1 MAEIIIT
8 KQCKVTTSDPDDN
21 LLDLVETLLE
31 INLDDPTLK
40 SNEYSMSDNNGNR
53 ILF

>member
-8 KQCKVTTSDPDDN
+8 KQYKATTSDPDDN
-21 LLDLVETLLE
+21 LLDFIETLLE
-31 INLDDPTLK
+31 INLEGPTLK